1 MFYCYAHSRLAC
13 VTELISSQ
21 ILNSRKSTLECP
33 PFALQQT
40 FFLLNKRDSLAR
52 NEQTRNMFDIKRC

>member
-1 MFYCYAHSRLAC
+1 MYFSYGDCRGHIL
-13 VTELISSQ
+13 SQ
-21 ILNSRKSTLECP
+21 ITNSRKSTLECP

-52 NEQTRNMFDIKRC
+52 NELTRNMFDIKRC